1 MAKKNLAQKKYERII
16 KQEKKK
22 LNKSRKQYGKILAMP
37 DFFDYLVG
45 EEIRVIPGPNPDY
58 IYGVIQK
65 KGYERLSLP
74 FLPEE
79 LELYEKNKARK
90 SVKKSS

>member
-1 MAKKNLAQKKYERII
+1 MAKTTKKKYERII
-16 KQEKKK
+16 KQEKKR

-37 DFFDYLVG
+37 DFFNYLIG
-45 EEIRVIPGPNPDY
+45 EEVRVVTGPNPDY

-90 SVKKSS
+90 REKKSPQ

>member
-1 MAKKNLAQKKYERII
+1 MAKKSLAKKKYERII
-16 KQEKKK
+16 KQENKR

-45 EEIRVIPGPNPDY
+45 EEVRIVSGPNPNY

-65 KGYERLSLP
+65 EGYERLSLP

-90 SVKKSS
+90 REKKSS

>member
-1 MAKKNLAQKKYERII
+1 MARTTKKKYERII
-16 KQEKKK
+16 KQEKKR

-37 DFFDYLVG
+37 DFFNYLIG
-45 EEIRVIPGPNPDY
+45 EEVRVVTGPNPDY

-65 KGYERLSLP
+65 EGYERLSLP

-79 LELYEKNKARK
+79 LELYEKNRARK
-90 SVKKSS
+90 REKKSPQ

>member
-1 MAKKNLAQKKYERII
+1 MARKSLAKKKYASII
-16 KQEKKK
+16 KQENKR

-37 DFFDYLVG
+37 DFFSYLVG
-45 EEIRVIPGPNPDY
+45 EEVRVVNGPNPDY

-65 KGYERLSLP
+65 EGYERLSLP

-90 SVKKSS
+90 REKKSS